1 MAGDNQQFCLRWNNH
16 QSTLISVFD
25 SLLESG
31 TLVDCTLAA
40 EGQYLKAHKVVLS
53 ACSPYLELL
62 LSQHYEKHPIVIL
75 KDVKFQE
82 LKSMMDYMYRGEVN
96 ITQDQLATFLKAAE
110 SLQIKGLSE
119 SSGSTDD
126 ARDVGS
132 TAKRPREEPPP
143 RRPVPPHPQAR
154 LPHSSGLT
162 IEPRRS
168 IPHSSEMAPAS
179 PMKSREG
186 STSPVARKRRRRRP
200 SGGDDAS
207 NAALSDSQLDT
218 SNSCD
223 LPPVS
228 NQAQSTPISV
238 PSILATPS
246 ASNNQSE
253 SDQPLE
259 TEALSR
265 FPNTTGSE
273 LMVKTKMEP
282 NTDQLIE
289 PKTEYLE
296 DINNEDSVEDL
307 TLDDDDEMPGP
318 SHADGSNQNF
328 SQWQMAGDRSTDEV
342 FMAAQEAVGAHRD
355 SQDPYPDT
363 MYNMEEMKKVL
374 TYEEF
379 IKFRRKCR
387 LLKAQ
392 QQTQPFL
399 EENLGRLEPIVIQN
413 EGTSPLFLEKEP
425 NPFEHLQLHSQAHSQ
440 AQAVSELQPTATSG
454 FGAHLLLSDF
464 DESFL
469 ADRALDL
476 KSDSMEG
483 FRHSSNY
490 LKTLLESC
498 VGGRALLTYYQRCKQ
513 IFDNKYRSKLTNLII
528 TAELQNPER
537 RLDKRRFQ
545 FLANQITKVFPTET
559 ADVYYHTALSLGTG
573 KYHPAGG
580 RLFHAYHNRLKDLKK
595 CGLLRNNV
603 QRSRG
608 S

>member
-355 SQDPYPDT
+355 SQGGGLGLFRRPAT
-363 MYNMEEMKKVL
+363 RFIVKREESVFADLPGATVKLEQENEGSPKDDVRQFYSTTRRIKKERKRPENIKEELPTEEDEDWDARSWASWRPGSVKSEQE
-374 TYEEF
+374 TIKEEIKEEF
-379 IKFRRKCR
+379 QSDVSVTSLVVKEEKSDVSSDDSSSKSATALFCKGKALPGVVEGETSLVVRCKICRKKFKSVSNCNTHVVVIHKVKSGK
-387 LLKAQ
+387 LLKRCVEICRV
-392 QQTQPFL
+392 L
-399 EENLGRLEPIVIQN
+399 NSN
-413 EGTSPLFLEKEP
+413 
-425 NPFEHLQLHSQAHSQ
+425 
-440 AQAVSELQPTATSG
+440 
-454 FGAHLLLSDF
+454 
-464 DESFL
+464 SF
-469 ADRALDL
+469 
-476 KSDSMEG
+476 M
-483 FRHSSNY
+483 
-490 LKTLLESC
+490 
-498 VGGRALLTYYQRCKQ
+498 
-513 IFDNKYRSKLTNLII
+513 
-528 TAELQNPER
+528 
-537 RLDKRRFQ
+537 
-545 FLANQITKVFPTET
+545 
-559 ADVYYHTALSLGTG
+559 
-573 KYHPAGG
+573 
-580 RLFHAYHNRLKDLKK
+580 
-595 CGLLRNNV
+595 
-603 QRSRG
+603 
-608 S
+608 